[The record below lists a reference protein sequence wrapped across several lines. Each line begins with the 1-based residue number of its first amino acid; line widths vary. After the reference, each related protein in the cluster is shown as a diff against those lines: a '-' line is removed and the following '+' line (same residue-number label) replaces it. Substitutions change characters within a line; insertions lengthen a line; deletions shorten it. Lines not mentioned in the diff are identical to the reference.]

1 MPAGRGRGVALH
13 NTFGI
18 PAAQV
23 ADITIGPDGKVKV
36 DRVVCAIDVGIA
48 INPDIIRAQV
58 EDGIGFGLSAVLYG
72 EITLKDGLVEQSNF
86 NDYRMIRMKDMP
98 VIEVH
103 IVPSTES
110 PRGIG
115 EPTVPPLAPAI
126 ANAIFAAT
134 GKRVR
139 NLPLSKA
146 DLA

>member
-1 MPAGRGRGVALH
+1 M
-13 NTFGI
+13 
-18 PAAQV
+18 
-23 ADITIGPDGKVKV
+23 
-36 DRVVCAIDVGIA
+36 
-48 INPDIIRAQV
+48 
-58 EDGIGFGLSAVLYG
+58 SAVLYG

-98 VIEVH
+98 VVEVH

-126 ANAIFAAT
+126 ANAIFAAI

-139 NLPLSKA
+139 NLPLSKSG
-146 DLA
+146 LA